1 MSNIG
6 HMKKIL
12 ILAFDLKGENW
23 RIRKKIW
30 RKLRQI
36 GAKLKYRS
44 HWTLP
49 YNKRNLIGMKLVC
62 KEIREFGGN
71 AEVIKGEEVV

>member
-23 RIRKKIW
+23 KIRKKIW
-30 RKLRQI
+30 RELVLV
-36 GAKLKYRS
+36 GAKLLYRS
-44 HWTLP
+44 HWTMQ
-49 YNKRNLIGMKLVC
+49 YNKKNLVELKRIC
-62 KEIREFGGN
+62 EEIRSFGGK
-71 AEVIKGEEVV
+71 AEVIKGIKVV